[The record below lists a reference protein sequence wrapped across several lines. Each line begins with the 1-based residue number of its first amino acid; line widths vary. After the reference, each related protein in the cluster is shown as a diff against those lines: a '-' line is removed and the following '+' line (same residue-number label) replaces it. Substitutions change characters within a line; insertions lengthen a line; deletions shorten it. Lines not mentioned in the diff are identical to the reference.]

1 MSYIDMYIHTRVII
15 FDIMTIVFIV
25 QNYLEVY
32 CIYRCLILRLLSV
45 SIFTFFHFLS
55 RYIDIVFD
63 EKGRERER
71 ERIYVRCTLKIFS
84 LLFSSLHFVAFVSIL
99 NAVNFFS
106 VSFVRPVKYNL
117 HLMSLQITIRS
128 VQLSVFHIIFLFL
141 SILLERYLLVL

>member
-71 ERIYVRCTLKIFS
+71 EYTF
-84 LLFSSLHFVAFVSIL
+84 
-99 NAVNFFS
+99 AV
-106 VSFVRPVKYNL
+106 L
-117 HLMSLQITIRS
+117 
-128 VQLSVFHIIFLFL
+128 
-141 SILLERYLLVL
+141 